1 MTHKPTQLFLLFVL
15 ILVLVGVTLVAE
27 RDQRSWLF
35 GKRSQSP
42 LVKNSG
48 GPTLILEHKYAASVN
63 TYRGSVESAKPCDV
77 LETSVELSSGQPE
90 QIKLILATDKSP
102 SACQGGTVKK
112 DFTIVIPSSTQAQL
126 EEVKFNGQP
135 LAFELRSSN

>member
-1 MTHKPTQLFLLFVL
+1 MTHKPTQFFLLFVL

-27 RDQRSWLF
+27 RGQRGWLSS
-35 GKRSQSP
+35 KRSQSP

-48 GPTLILEHKYAASVN
+48 GPILILEHKYAASVN
-63 TYRGSVESAKPCDV
+63 TYRGSVESEKPCDV
-77 LETSVELSSGQPE
+77 LKTDVELSANSPE
-90 QIKLILATDKSP
+90 QIKLILATDESS
-102 SACQGGTVKK
+102 SACQGGTNRK